1 MKFKNKILILGILA
15 FSFLLITPQA
25 LALNTSGTIDPSFRY
40 AWGENV
46 GFIDFGSSAGNITIT
61 DTAVT
66 GYAYGENI
74 GFINLTGVTNDN
86 EGDLSG
92 YAWGENIG
100 FVDFSNTSIGTD
112 GVFTGYAYGENI
124 GFITFGTGT
133 NKVATDWRPASTRTS
148 STPTPRRSS
157 GSSPMVTAL
166 VPTVQIVPTTPSTP
180 NTQTPTITRILKLT
194 KPQMQ
199 GNDVKD
205 LQTYLNTHNYNS
217 GIADGIF
224 GNLTKQAVIKFQ
236 LANQLVGDGIV
247 GPLTKALLK

>member
-1 MKFKNKILILGILA
+1 MKNKIIILGILA

-25 LALNTSGTIDPSFRY
+25 LASTTSGTIDSTYHY

-46 GFIDFGSSAGNITIT
+46 GWVDFGSTTGNVTIT
-61 DTAVT
+61 DTTLA

-74 GFINLTGVTNDN
+74 GFINLEGVTNNN

-112 GVFTGYAYGENI
+112 GVFAGYAYGENI

-133 NKVATDWRPASTRTS
+133 NKVSTDWRPASTRIS
-148 STPTPRRSS
+148 PRRSS
-157 GSSPMVTAL
+157 GSSPMVTTL
-166 VPTVQIVPTTPSTP
+166 VPNVQIIPTTPNNP
-180 NTQTPTITRILKLT
+180 NIPTPTITRILKLT
-194 KPQMQ
+194 VPQMQ
-199 GNDVKD
+199 GSDVKD
-205 LQTYLNTHNYNS
+205 LQTYLNTHDYNA

-236 LANQLVGDGIV
+236 LANQLIGDGIV
-247 GPLTKALLK
+247 GPLTRALLK

>member
-1 MKFKNKILILGILA
+1 MKNKIIILA
-15 FSFLLITPQA
+15 FSFLLIAPQVFA
-25 LALNTSGTIDPSFRY
+25 STTEGTIDSTYRY
-40 AWGENV
+40 AWGENIGWV
-46 GFIDFGSSAGNITIT
+46 DFGSTTGNVIIT

-133 NKVATDWRPASTRTS
+133 NKVATDWRPASTRPSTPPP

-166 VPTVQIVPTTPSTP
+166 VPTVQIVPTTPSTL
-180 NTQTPTITRILKLT
+180 NTQTPNITRILKLT

-199 GNDVKD
+199 GTDVKD
-205 LQTYLNTHNYNS
+205 LQAYLNTHNYKC

-236 LANQLVGDGIV
+236 LANQLLGDGIV
-247 GPLTKALLK
+247 GPLTRALLK